1 MAAVP
6 SRALLALLAALL
18 LAGCGGGEGGGD
30 GSEAFEMDSPAV
42 GERLEHRVVV
52 PERAGP
58 NPPLLVLLHGRGGD
72 PAGLVSDELL
82 EALEAAGER
91 APVVLLPDGGES
103 SYWHDRRDGAWA
115 RMVLGEAIPEAVR
128 RFGADGRRV
137 AIGGISMG
145 GFGAL
150 DIAASGARDF
160 CAVGAHSPA
169 IFPDAASAAEG
180 AFDDAE
186 DFELHDLID
195 RAEEI
200 PPGAWVDIGKA
211 DPFAPAVRDLVARMR
226 RPRFHPWPGGH
237 DGDYW
242 RSHMDEY
249 VRFYAAALARC

>member
-6 SRALLALLAALL
+6 SRALLLAALAAL
-18 LAGCGGGEGGGD
+18 VAACGGEGGG
-30 GSEAFEMDSPAV
+30 GASESLAMDSAAV

-52 PERAGP
+52 PDGAGER
-58 NPPLLVLLHGRGGD
+58 PPLLVLLHGRGSG
-72 PAGLVSDELL
+72 PEGVVSDELVD
-82 EALEAAGER
+82 ALDAAGNR
-91 APVVLLPDGGES
+91 APIVLLPDGGES

-115 RMVLGEAIPEAVR
+115 RMVLREAIPEAVE
-128 RFGADGRRV
+128 RFGADPRRV

-150 DIAASGARDF
+150 DIAASGARRF

-169 IFPDAASAAEG
+169 IFPDAASTAAG

-186 DFELHDLID
+186 DFALHDLIA
-195 RAEEI
+195 RAREI
-200 PPGAWVDIGKA
+200 PAGAWVDVGDD
-211 DPFAPAVRDLVARMR
+211 DPFAPAVRRLVEGMR
-226 RPRFHPWPGGH
+226 RPRFHSWRGGH
-237 DGDYW
+237 ERAYW